1 MSEGS
6 DRTEVGRKAAGR
18 KAVGRKV
25 LAPVLGVG
33 LLVAGLHLRLNTN
46 VLGEDEVCGGLVP
59 TGAAAAV
66 FPSSGR
72 VSDGKGL
79 DDRPGDR
86 LAFSCTVESSSFL
99 PGSDTGH
106 IRVTGTRERGDF
118 PFTDDG
124 RWPNPATVSYF
135 AGDSTGGVGADH
147 GWVLLPAACT
157 TADGG
162 PAVIEGWAPEG
173 SDPVK
178 LAGLLT
184 DVANAAAERAG
195 CAAGEPLV
203 APRTLAAAPAP
214 RQPRDGAVCGLAG
227 MTFPGPREGIGA
239 EETVRDAPGPT
250 WACHVA
256 GYATYAVTQEPRVV
270 EGIRSSPGY
279 EAQPAAAGH
288 AMSGFDPYQA
298 VTDCAGT
305 PTYFSMETGPKY
317 HDATGTPGTPR
328 LRPLFDSFVA
338 AAGDRF
344 GCSAPTS

>member
-25 LAPVLGVG
+25 LAPVLGIG

-59 TGAAAAV
+59 TAAAAAV

-162 PAVIEGWAPEG
+162 RR
-173 SDPVK
+173 SS
-178 LAGLLT
+178 
-184 DVANAAAERAG
+184 RAG
-195 CAAGEPLV
+195 PRGIGPGEAGR
-203 APRTLAAAPAP
+203 APDRRGQRGGRKGRLRGRGAPGGAPHARRRPGSAAAPGRGRVWSRRDDVPRTTGGDRRRGDGPGRPGPHLGVPCGRIRDLRGDPGAP
-214 RQPRDGAVCGLAG
+214 RRRGHPVL
-227 MTFPGPREGIGA
+227 
-239 EETVRDAPGPT
+239 
-250 WACHVA
+250 
-256 GYATYAVTQEPRVV
+256 
-270 EGIRSSPGY
+270 PGY